1 MTAARNFGQLK
12 KGDNNVIIPGL
23 NSKMNELSAIVG
35 LENLK
40 NLRKLSS
47 SRKKII
53 SRYIQFFS
61 KLEKKKFL
69 SNMKVSKNVFC
80 NYFFFL

>member
-1 MTAARNFGQLK
+1 
-12 KGDNNVIIPGL
+12 
-23 NSKMNELSAIVG
+23 MNELSAIVG

-80 NYFFFL
+80 NYFFSYNS